1 MLAAFIFLKLWWYCL
16 LTKLPFFYRVKLWNV
31 VDMQNFL
38 QVLAISIMKCGTR
51 RAAKYWIVIMIQT
64 GERKVIRCPKRRK
77 GRSYKK
83 KLSIVW
89 KAVETVRAKYDPGL
103 ISYSRFQ
110 YTQGYSEAQLLY
122 FFFKSTFRNF
132 LGLAVLQ
139 FYSFSEGHNFNQRSF
154 NSTSLQISDIQ
165 WQSARAEFFFK
176 NFKLTSQVRVYFM
189 AIFRHW

>member
-1 MLAAFIFLKLWWYCL
+1 MLMGFKSYPGGHKASMLLFTYVLEEYSSLFCNITCNSVHHIFSFPLLSQASPKNCCNPYCETLVHVLAAFIFLKLWWYCL

-38 QVLAISIMKCGTR
+38 QVLAVSIMKCGTR
-51 RAAKYWIVIMIQT
+51 RAAKYWIVVMIKT
-64 GERKVIRCPKRRK
+64 GERKVISCPKRRK

-122 FFFKSTFRNF
+122 YFFF
-132 LGLAVLQ
+132 
-139 FYSFSEGHNFNQRSF
+139 
-154 NSTSLQISDIQ
+154 
-165 WQSARAEFFFK
+165 
-176 NFKLTSQVRVYFM
+176 
-189 AIFRHW
+189 

>member
-122 FFFKSTFRNF
+122 FFFLSQHSETSW
-132 LGLAVLQ
+132 VLQ
-139 FYSFSEGHNFNQRSF
+139 FCSFTVSQRDIISTKGVLILHLCKSPIFSGNLQELSF
-154 NSTSLQISDIQ
+154 FSKTLNLLL
-165 WQSARAEFFFK
+165 K
-176 NFKLTSQVRVYFM
+176 
-189 AIFRHW
+189 